1 LLLSSEEAKA
11 EFEETAKLEILFLI
25 HVDAESVS
33 DGFVSS
39 IDSQFTT
46 FLDGI
51 SSSWGSSSFSCKL
64 ETSTDEGS
72 PSKVLFLVHSTG
84 KGISENGCSTA
95 SNLEHTTNDLSS
107 DGSESTSKSG
117 KSTPLK
123 VFL

>member
-11 EFEETAKLEILFLI
+11 EFEETAKLEILFFL
-25 HVDAESVS
+25 VNTKSVS
-33 DGFVSS
+33 NGFVSS

-51 SSSWGSSSFSCKL
+51 SSGWRFSSFSCEL
-64 ETSTDEGS
+64 ESGSDERT
-72 PSKVLFLVHSTG
+72 PTKVLLLVHSTG
-84 KGISENGCSTA
+84 KGISENSSHTA
-95 SNLEHTTNDLSS
+95 TSLEHTTNDLSS
-107 DGSESTSKSG
+107 DGSESTSKAG

>member
-1 LLLSSEEAKA
+1 LS
-11 EFEETAKLEILFLI
+11 FI
-25 HVDAESVS
+25 HVDTESVS

-72 PSKVLFLVHSTG
+72 PSKVLLLVHSTG
-84 KGISENGCSTA
+84 KGISENSGHTA
-95 SNLEHTTNDLSS
+95 TSLEHTTNDLSS